1 MDAHLLLSR
10 RHDVLRLWNPGSI
23 LTHYAQS
30 PAGDRAV
37 VHMINYSTREASHEV
52 TLGLPRAYRSA
63 RMITFE
69 KETAI
74 EPSKAPHGIELRLP
88 PVPVYAAIE
97 LTS

>member
-23 LTHYAQS
+23 LAHYTQS
-30 PAGDRAV
+30 PMGDRAV
-37 VHMINYSTREASHEV
+37 VHLINYSTREASHEV
-52 TLGLPRAYRSA
+52 TLGLPKAYRAA
-63 RMITFE
+63 RMITFD
-69 KETAI
+69 KTTTIDPVAMT
-74 EPSKAPHGIELRLP
+74 HGIELRLP